1 MLCPNSQVKGSKE
14 ENRDTIID
22 EYINLRFKTCMLNSE
37 FAEKVRSSENGHLF
51 MKVLKER
58 VVDELGLTA
67 EPELEDMLFETRDL
81 KS

>member
-1 MLCPNSQVKGSKE
+1 M
-14 ENRDTIID
+14 ID

-37 FAEKVRSSENGHLF
+37 FADKVRNPENGHLF

-67 EPELEDMLFETRDL
+67 EPEIEDMVFNKRMSMRKENIRYDPE
-81 KS
+81 SMYNM